1 MATTQPATEHLDVLI
16 IGAGVSGIGSA
27 YHLKQQHPHRSFAV
41 IERNAGHGGT
51 WWTHRYPGARS
62 DSDLF
67 TYGYRFKPWRGA
79 AIAGADEIRTYLTDV
94 IEENGLAPYIRYQQ
108 QMTAASWSST
118 EQQWS
123 VTVRNLTTG
132 QDKTITT
139 QFLWLCQGYYDHD
152 KPHLPHWPGMQD
164 FQGQIIHPQRWPE
177 DLDYQGKRVVIIGS
191 GATAATLVPAMA
203 PDAAHVTMLQRSPT
217 FFLSRPRSHPLEQP
231 LRDLD
236 IPDEWVH
243 EILRRAHIAQSTKI
257 AHMGAEDPEALR
269 KRLLDDIRARLPEGF
284 EVEKHFNPGYRPWQQ
299 RIAVVPDG
307 DMFAAMSSGKAS
319 VVTDGIEHLD
329 AKGIVLQSGE
339 RLDADIIVAATG
351 FNLKLFD
358 DVPFSID
365 GDPVDFSQH
374 VPYRGVMLNGL
385 PNMAYV
391 MGYFRFGWTLR
402 VELVADWVNR
412 MLSHLDATG
421 KRSVTATLR
430 PQDVDMV
437 LQPWCNADNFNPG
450 YIARSQ
456 HVMHRSGDREP
467 WTHLHDYD
475 HDRDTLPQA
484 SLQEDVLIYR

>member
-1 MATTQPATEHLDVLI
+1 MATQQQSTEHLDVLI
-16 IGAGVSGIGSA
+16 IGAGISGLGAA
-27 YHLKQQHPHRSFAV
+27 YHLQQQQPTRSFAV
-41 IERNAGHGGT
+41 LERNAGHGGT

-79 AIAGADEIRTYLTDV
+79 AIASADEIRKYLTDV
-94 IEENGLAPYIRYQQ
+94 IDENGLARHIRYQQ
-108 QMTAASWSST
+108 QMTAASWSSQDQRWT
-118 EQQWS
+118 
-123 VTVRNLTTG
+123 VTVQQLDSGAT
-132 QDKTITT
+132 KTITT

-152 KPHLPHWPGMQD
+152 KPFMPSWKGMDD
-164 FQGQIIHPQRWPE
+164 FAGQIIHPQQWPK
-177 DLDYQGKRVVIIGS
+177 DLDYRGKRVVVIGS
-191 GATAATLVPAMA
+191 GATAATLIPAMA

-231 LRDLD
+231 LRELEV
-236 IPDEWVH
+236 PDEWIH
-243 EILRRAHIAQSTKI
+243 EILRRAHIAQSTKL
-257 AHMGAEDPEALR
+257 AHMGTEDPDALR
-269 KRLLDDIRARLPEGF
+269 KRLLDDMRARLPAGF

-307 DMFAAMSSGKAS
+307 DMFEAINSGKAS
-319 VVTDGIEHLD
+319 VVTDGIDHLD
-329 AKGIVLQSGE
+329 AHGIVLQSGE
-339 RLDADIIVAATG
+339 RLDADIIVSATG

-358 DVPFSID
+358 DVPFTVD
-365 GDPVDFSQH
+365 GEVVDFSQR
-374 VPYRGVMLNGL
+374 VPYRGVMINGL

-402 VELVADWVNR
+402 VELVSDWVCR
-412 MLSHLDATG
+412 LLTHLDASG
-421 KRSVTATLR
+421 KQSVTATLR
-430 PQDVDMV
+430 PQDADMPF
-437 LQPWCNADNFNPG
+437 LPWCDADNFNPG

-484 SLQEDVLIYR
+484 SLQEDVLVYR

>member
-1 MATTQPATEHLDVLI
+1 MATAQRAAEHLDVLI

-27 YHLKQQHPHRSFAV
+27 YHLQQQHPERSFAV
-41 IERNAGHGGT
+41 LERNPEHGGT

-79 AIAGADEIRTYLTDV
+79 SIASAQEIRKYLTDV
-94 IEENGLAPYIRYQQ
+94 IEENNLAQYIRYRH
-108 QMTAASWSST
+108 QMVAANWCST
-118 EQQWS
+118 EQHWQ
-123 VTVRNLTTG
+123 VTVQQLDSG
-132 QDKTITT
+132 AEITITC

-152 KPHLPHWPGMQD
+152 KPYMPSWPGMD
-164 FQGQIIHPQRWPE
+164 AFQGRIVHPQHWPQ
-177 DLDYQGKRVVIIGS
+177 DLDYRDKRVVVIGS
-191 GATAATLVPAMA
+191 GATAATLIPAMA

-217 FFLSRPRSHPLEQP
+217 FFLSRPKRHPLEEP
-231 LRDLD
+231 LRELN

-243 EILRRAHIAQSTKI
+243 EILRRAHIAQSTKV

-307 DMFAAMSSGKAS
+307 DMFEAISSGKAS
-319 VVTDGIEHLD
+319 VVTDGIERFD
-329 AKGIVLQSGE
+329 AQGIVLQSGE
-339 RLDADIIVAATG
+339 RIDADIIVSATG

-358 DVPFSID
+358 DVPFSVD
-365 GDPVDFSQH
+365 GESVDFSQR
-374 VPYRGVMLNGL
+374 VPYRGVMINGL

-402 VELVADWVNR
+402 VELVSDWVCR

-421 KRSVTATLR
+421 KRSVTASLR
-430 PQDVDMV
+430 PQDADMV
-437 LQPWCNADNFNPG
+437 LQPWCDASNFNPG
-450 YIARSQ
+450 YITRSQ
-456 HVMHRSGDREP
+456 HRMHSSGDREP

-484 SLQEDVLIYR
+484 SLQEDVLVYR

>member
-1 MATTQPATEHLDVLI
+1 MATAQRAAEHLDVLI

-27 YHLKQQHPHRSFAV
+27 YHLQQQHPERSFAV
-41 IERNAGHGGT
+41 LERNPEHGGT

-79 AIAGADEIRTYLTDV
+79 SIASAQEIRKYLTDV
-94 IEENGLAPYIRYQQ
+94 IEENGLAQYIRYQH
-108 QMTAASWSST
+108 QMVAANWCST
-118 EQQWS
+118 EQHWQ
-123 VTVRNLTTG
+123 VTVQQLDSG
-132 QDKTITT
+132 AEITITC

-152 KPHLPHWPGMQD
+152 KPYMPSWPGMEA
-164 FQGQIIHPQRWPE
+164 FQGRIVHPQHWPQ
-177 DLDYQGKRVVIIGS
+177 DLDYRDKRVVVIGS
-191 GATAATLVPAMA
+191 GATAATLIPAMA

-217 FFLSRPRSHPLEQP
+217 FFLSRPKRHPLEEP
-231 LRDLD
+231 LRELN

-243 EILRRAHIAQSTKI
+243 EILRRAHIAQSTKV

-307 DMFAAMSSGKAS
+307 DMFEAISSGKAS
-319 VVTDGIEHLD
+319 VVTDGIERFD
-329 AKGIVLQSGE
+329 ARGIVLQSGE
-339 RLDADIIVAATG
+339 RIDADIIVSATG

-358 DVPFSID
+358 DVPFSVD
-365 GDPVDFSQH
+365 GESVDFSQR
-374 VPYRGVMLNGL
+374 VPYRGVMINGL

-402 VELVADWVNR
+402 VELVSDWVCR

-421 KRSVTATLR
+421 KRSVTASLR
-430 PQDVDMV
+430 PQDADMV
-437 LQPWCNADNFNPG
+437 LQPWCDASNFNPG
-450 YIARSQ
+450 YITRSQ
-456 HVMHRSGDREP
+456 HRMHSSGDREP

-484 SLQEDVLIYR
+484 SLQEDVLVYR

>member
-1 MATTQPATEHLDVLI
+1 MATAQRAAEHLDVLI

-27 YHLKQQHPHRSFAV
+27 YHLQQQHPERSFAV
-41 IERNAGHGGT
+41 LERNPEHGGT

-79 AIAGADEIRTYLTDV
+79 SIASAQEIRKYLTDV
-94 IEENGLAPYIRYQQ
+94 IEENGLAQYIRYQH
-108 QMTAASWSST
+108 QMVAANWCST
-118 EQQWS
+118 EQHWQ
-123 VTVRNLTTG
+123 VTVQQLDSG
-132 QDKTITT
+132 EEITITC

-152 KPHLPHWPGMQD
+152 KPYMPSWPGMD
-164 FQGQIIHPQRWPE
+164 AFQGRIVHPQHWPQ
-177 DLDYQGKRVVIIGS
+177 DLDYRDKRVVVIGS
-191 GATAATLVPAMA
+191 GATAATLIPAMA

-217 FFLSRPRSHPLEQP
+217 FFLSRPKRHPLEEP
-231 LRDLD
+231 LRELN

-243 EILRRAHIAQSTKI
+243 EILRRAHIAQSTKV

-307 DMFAAMSSGKAS
+307 DMFEAISSGKAS
-319 VVTDGIEHLD
+319 VVTDGIERFD
-329 AKGIVLQSGE
+329 AQGIVLQSGE
-339 RLDADIIVAATG
+339 RIDADIIVSATG

-358 DVPFSID
+358 DVPFSVD
-365 GDPVDFSQH
+365 GESVDFSQR
-374 VPYRGVMLNGL
+374 VPYRGVMINGL

-402 VELVADWVNR
+402 VELVSDWVCR

-421 KRSVTATLR
+421 KRSVTASLR
-430 PQDVDMV
+430 PQDADMV
-437 LQPWCNADNFNPG
+437 LQPWCDASNFNPG
-450 YIARSQ
+450 YITRSQ
-456 HVMHRSGDREP
+456 HRMHSSGDREP

-484 SLQEDVLIYR
+484 SLQEDVLVYR

>member
-1 MATTQPATEHLDVLI
+1 MATAQRAGEHLDVLI

-27 YHLKQQHPHRSFAV
+27 YHLQQQHPGRSFAV
-41 IERNAGHGGT
+41 LERNPEHGGT

-79 AIAGADEIRTYLTDV
+79 SIASADEIRKYLTDV
-94 IEENGLAPYIRYQQ
+94 IEENDLAQYIRYRH
-108 QMTAASWSST
+108 QMLAANWCSE
-118 EQQWS
+118 EQHWQ
-123 VTVRNLTTG
+123 VTVQQLDSG
-132 QDKTITT
+132 AEITITT

-152 KPHLPHWPGMQD
+152 KPYMPSWPGMD
-164 FQGQIIHPQRWPE
+164 TFKGRIVHPQHWPQ
-177 DLDYQGKRVVIIGS
+177 DLDYRDQRVVVIGS
-191 GATAATLVPAMA
+191 GATAATLIPALA
-203 PDAAHVTMLQRSPT
+203 PDAAHVTMLQRTPT
-217 FFLSRPRSHPLEQP
+217 FFLSRPKRHPLEEP
-231 LRDLD
+231 LRELN

-243 EILRRAHIAQSTKI
+243 EILRRAHIAQSTKV

-307 DMFAAMSSGKAS
+307 DMFDAISSGKAS
-319 VVTDGIEHLD
+319 VVTDGIDHID
-329 AKGIVLQSGE
+329 ARGIVLQSGE
-339 RLDADIIVAATG
+339 RLDADIIVSATG

-358 DVPFSID
+358 DVPFSVD
-365 GDPVDFSQH
+365 GEHVDFSQH
-374 VPYRGVMLNGL
+374 VPYRGVMINGL

-402 VELVADWVNR
+402 VELVSDWVCR

-430 PQDVDMV
+430 PQDADMV
-437 LQPWCNADNFNPG
+437 LQPWCDASNFNPG
-450 YIARSQ
+450 
-456 HVMHRSGDREP
+456 
-467 WTHLHDYD
+467 
-475 HDRDTLPQA
+475 
-484 SLQEDVLIYR
+484 

>member
-1 MATTQPATEHLDVLI
+1 MATAQRAGEHLDVLI

-27 YHLKQQHPHRSFAV
+27 YHLQQQHPERSFAV
-41 IERNAGHGGT
+41 LERNPEHGGT

-79 AIAGADEIRTYLTDV
+79 SIASAQEIRKYLTDV
-94 IEENGLAPYIRYQQ
+94 IEENNLAQYIRYRH
-108 QMTAASWSST
+108 QMVAANWCST
-118 EQQWS
+118 EQHWQ
-123 VTVRNLTTG
+123 VTVQQLDSG
-132 QDKTITT
+132 AEITITC

-152 KPHLPHWPGMQD
+152 KPYMPSWPGMD
-164 FQGQIIHPQRWPE
+164 AFQGRIVHPQHWPQ
-177 DLDYQGKRVVIIGS
+177 DLDYRDQRVVVIGS
-191 GATAATLVPAMA
+191 GATAATLIPALA
-203 PDAAHVTMLQRSPT
+203 PDAAHVTMLQRTPT
-217 FFLSRPRSHPLEQP
+217 FFLSRPKRHPLEEP
-231 LRDLD
+231 LRELN

-243 EILRRAHIAQSTKI
+243 EILRRAHIAQSTKV

-307 DMFAAMSSGKAS
+307 DMFDAISSGKAS
-319 VVTDGIEHLD
+319 VVTDGIDHID
-329 AKGIVLQSGE
+329 ARGIVLQSGE
-339 RLDADIIVAATG
+339 RLDADIIVSATG

-358 DVPFSID
+358 DVPFSVD
-365 GDPVDFSQH
+365 GEHVDFSQH
-374 VPYRGVMLNGL
+374 VPYRGVMINGL

-402 VELVADWVNR
+402 VELVSDWVCR

-430 PQDVDMV
+430 PQDADMV
-437 LQPWCNADNFNPG
+437 LQPWCDASNFNPG
-450 YIARSQ
+450 YITRSQ
-456 HVMHRSGDREP
+456 HRMHSSGDREP

-484 SLQEDVLIYR
+484 SLQEDVLVYR

>member
-1 MATTQPATEHLDVLI
+1 MATAQRAAEHLDVLI

-27 YHLKQQHPHRSFAV
+27 YHLQQQHPERSFAV
-41 IERNAGHGGT
+41 LERNPEHGGT

-79 AIAGADEIRTYLTDV
+79 SIASAQEIRKYLTDV
-94 IEENGLAPYIRYQQ
+94 IEENNLAQYIRYRH
-108 QMTAASWSST
+108 QMVAANWCST
-118 EQQWS
+118 EQHWQ
-123 VTVRNLTTG
+123 VTVQQLDSG
-132 QDKTITT
+132 AEITITC

-152 KPHLPHWPGMQD
+152 KPYMPSWPGMD
-164 FQGQIIHPQRWPE
+164 AFQGRIVHPQHLPQ
-177 DLDYQGKRVVIIGS
+177 DLDYRDKRVVVIGS
-191 GATAATLVPAMA
+191 GATAATLIPAMA

-217 FFLSRPRSHPLEQP
+217 FFLSRPKRHPLEEP
-231 LRDLD
+231 LRELN

-243 EILRRAHIAQSTKI
+243 EILRRAHIAQSTKV

-307 DMFAAMSSGKAS
+307 DMFEAISSGKAS
-319 VVTDGIEHLD
+319 VVTDGIERFD
-329 AKGIVLQSGE
+329 AQGIVLQSGE
-339 RLDADIIVAATG
+339 RIDADIIVSATG

-358 DVPFSID
+358 DVPFSVD
-365 GDPVDFSQH
+365 GESVDFSQR
-374 VPYRGVMLNGL
+374 VPYRGVMINGL

-402 VELVADWVNR
+402 VELVSDWVCR

-421 KRSVTATLR
+421 KRSVTASLR
-430 PQDVDMV
+430 PQDADMV
-437 LQPWCNADNFNPG
+437 LQPWCDASNFNPG
-450 YIARSQ
+450 YITRSQ
-456 HVMHRSGDREP
+456 HRMHSSGDREP

-484 SLQEDVLIYR
+484 SLQEDVLVYR

>member
-1 MATTQPATEHLDVLI
+1 MAQHFDSLI
-16 IGAGVSGIGSA
+16 IGAGISGIGA
-27 YHLKQQHPHRSFAV
+27 ARHLREQFADRSLAILEAMEGF
-41 IERNAGHGGT
+41 GGT

-67 TYGYRFKPWRGA
+67 TYGYGFKPWTGN
-79 AIAGADEIRTYLTDV
+79 AIATADEIRHYLAET
-94 IEENGLAPYIRYQQ
+94 IEESDLAPLIRYGHKVQS
-108 QMTAASWSST
+108 ARWSSEDRLWT
-118 EQQWS
+118 LE
-123 VTVRNLTTG
+123 VTQSGSDEVQTFTTG
-132 QDKTITT
+132 
-139 QFLWLCQGYYDHD
+139 FLWVCAGYYDHGQGYT
-152 KPHLPHWPGMQD
+152 PEWPTLKD
-164 FQGQIIHPQRWPE
+164 FKGQVIHPQHWPQ
-177 DLDYQGKRVVIIGS
+177 DLDYTGKHIVVIGS
-191 GATAATLVPAMA
+191 GATAATLIPSLA
-203 PDAAHVTMLQRSPT
+203 PDAGHVTMLQRSPT
-217 FFLSRPRSHPLEQP
+217 FFLSRPKRHPLEEP
-231 LRDLD
+231 LRELN

-243 EILRRAHIAQSTKI
+243 EILRRAHIAQSTKV

-307 DMFAAMSSGKAS
+307 DMFDAISSGKAS
-319 VVTDGIEHLD
+319 VVTDGIDHID
-329 AKGIVLQSGE
+329 ARGIVLQSGE
-339 RLDADIIVAATG
+339 RLDADIIVSATG

-358 DVPFSID
+358 DVPFSVD
-365 GDPVDFSQH
+365 GESVDFSQR
-374 VPYRGVMLNGL
+374 VPYRGVMINGL

-402 VELVADWVNR
+402 VELVSDWVCR

-430 PQDVDMV
+430 PQDADMV
-437 LQPWCNADNFNPG
+437 LQPWCDASNFNPG

-456 HVMHRSGDREP
+456 HRMHSSGDREP

-484 SLQEDVLIYR
+484 SLQEDALVYR

>member
-1 MATTQPATEHLDVLI
+1 MATAQRAAEHLDVLI

-27 YHLKQQHPHRSFAV
+27 YHLQQQHPERSFAV
-41 IERNAGHGGT
+41 LERNPEHGGT

-79 AIAGADEIRTYLTDV
+79 SIASAQEIRKYLTDV
-94 IEENGLAPYIRYQQ
+94 IEENGLAQYIRYRH
-108 QMTAASWSST
+108 QMVAANWCST
-118 EQQWS
+118 EQHWQ
-123 VTVRNLTTG
+123 VTVKQLDSG
-132 QDKTITT
+132 AEITITC

-152 KPHLPHWPGMQD
+152 KPYMPSWPGMD
-164 FQGQIIHPQRWPE
+164 AFQGRIVHPQHWPQ
-177 DLDYQGKRVVIIGS
+177 DLDYRDKRVVVIGS
-191 GATAATLVPAMA
+191 GATAATLIPAMA

-217 FFLSRPRSHPLEQP
+217 FFLSRPKRHPLEEP
-231 LRDLD
+231 LRELN

-243 EILRRAHIAQSTKI
+243 EILRRAHIAQSTKV

-307 DMFAAMSSGKAS
+307 DMFEAISSGKAS
-319 VVTDGIEHLD
+319 VVTDGIERFD
-329 AKGIVLQSGE
+329 ARGIVLQSGE
-339 RLDADIIVAATG
+339 RIDADIIVSATG

-358 DVPFSID
+358 DVPFSVD
-365 GDPVDFSQH
+365 GESVDFSQR
-374 VPYRGVMLNGL
+374 VPYRGVMINGL

-402 VELVADWVNR
+402 VELVSDWVCR

-421 KRSVTATLR
+421 KRSVTASLR
-430 PQDVDMV
+430 PQDADMV
-437 LQPWCNADNFNPG
+437 LQPWCDASNFNPG
-450 YIARSQ
+450 YITRSQ
-456 HVMHRSGDREP
+456 HRMHSSGDREP

-484 SLQEDVLIYR
+484 SLQEDVLVYR

>member
-1 MATTQPATEHLDVLI
+1 MATAQRAAEHLDVLI

-27 YHLKQQHPHRSFAV
+27 YHLQQQHPERSFAV
-41 IERNAGHGGT
+41 LERNPEHGGT

-79 AIAGADEIRTYLTDV
+79 SIASAQEIRKYLTDV
-94 IEENGLAPYIRYQQ
+94 IEENNLAQYIRYRH
-108 QMTAASWSST
+108 QMVAANWCST
-118 EQQWS
+118 EQHWQ
-123 VTVRNLTTG
+123 VTVQQLDSG
-132 QDKTITT
+132 AEITITC

-152 KPHLPHWPGMQD
+152 KPYMPSWPGMD
-164 FQGQIIHPQRWPE
+164 AFQGRIVHPQHWPQ
-177 DLDYQGKRVVIIGS
+177 DLDYRDKRVVVIGS
-191 GATAATLVPAMA
+191 GATAATLIPAMA

-217 FFLSRPRSHPLEQP
+217 FFLSRPKRHPLEEP
-231 LRDLD
+231 LRELN

-243 EILRRAHIAQSTKI
+243 EILRRAHIAQSTKV

-307 DMFAAMSSGKAS
+307 DMFEAISSGKAS
-319 VVTDGIEHLD
+319 VVTDGIERFD
-329 AKGIVLQSGE
+329 AQGIVLQSGE
-339 RLDADIIVAATG
+339 RIDADIIVSATG

-358 DVPFSID
+358 DVPFSVD
-365 GDPVDFSQH
+365 GESVDFSQR
-374 VPYRGVMLNGL
+374 VPYRGVMINGL

-402 VELVADWVNR
+402 VELVSDWVCR

-421 KRSVTATLR
+421 KRSVTASLR
-430 PQDVDMV
+430 PQDADMV
-437 LQPWCNADNFNPG
+437 LQPWCDASNFNPG
-450 YIARSQ
+450 YITRSQ
-456 HVMHRSGDREP
+456 HRMHSSGDREP

-484 SLQEDVLIYR
+484 SLQEDALVYR

>member
-1 MATTQPATEHLDVLI
+1 MATAQRAAEHLDVLI

-27 YHLKQQHPHRSFAV
+27 YHLQQQHPERSFAV
-41 IERNAGHGGT
+41 LERNPEHGGT

-79 AIAGADEIRTYLTDV
+79 SIASAQEIRKYLTDV
-94 IEENGLAPYIRYQQ
+94 IEENNLAQYIRYRH
-108 QMTAASWSST
+108 QMVAANWCST
-118 EQQWS
+118 EQHWQ
-123 VTVRNLTTG
+123 VTVQQLDSG
-132 QDKTITT
+132 AEITITC

-152 KPHLPHWPGMQD
+152 KPYMPSWPGMD
-164 FQGQIIHPQRWPE
+164 AFQGRIVHPQHWPQ
-177 DLDYQGKRVVIIGS
+177 DLDYRDKRVVVIGS
-191 GATAATLVPAMA
+191 GATAATLIPAMA

-217 FFLSRPRSHPLEQP
+217 FFLSRPKRHPLEEP
-231 LRDLD
+231 LRELN

-243 EILRRAHIAQSTKI
+243 EILRRAHIAQSTKV

-307 DMFAAMSSGKAS
+307 DMFEAISSGKAS
-319 VVTDGIEHLD
+319 VVTDGIERFD
-329 AKGIVLQSGE
+329 AQGIVLQSGE
-339 RLDADIIVAATG
+339 RIDADIIVSATG

-358 DVPFSID
+358 DVPFSVD
-365 GDPVDFSQH
+365 GESVDFSQR
-374 VPYRGVMLNGL
+374 VPYRGVMINGL

-402 VELVADWVNR
+402 VELVSDWVCR

-430 PQDVDMV
+430 PQDADMV
-437 LQPWCNADNFNPG
+437 LQPWCDASNFNPG

-456 HVMHRSGDREP
+456 HRMHSSGDREP

-484 SLQEDVLIYR
+484 SLQEDALVYR